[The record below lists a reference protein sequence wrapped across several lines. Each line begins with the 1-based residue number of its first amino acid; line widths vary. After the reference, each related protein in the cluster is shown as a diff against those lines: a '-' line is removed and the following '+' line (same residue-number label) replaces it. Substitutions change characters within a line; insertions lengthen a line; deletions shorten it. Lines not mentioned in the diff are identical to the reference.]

1 MNMHIKL
8 MNTLVNW
15 LIDLIMRTALNGLDA
30 GTEWIDRWQST
41 VRPGLRRRHSVD

>member
-15 LIDLIMRTALNGLDA
+15 LISYVIKSDM
-30 GTEWIDRWQST
+30 
-41 VRPGLRRRHSVD
+41 

>member
-15 LIDLIMRTALNGLDA
+15 LIDTMSSTRTFLTLIFCKGYLAFKQLLTG
-30 GTEWIDRWQST
+30 
-41 VRPGLRRRHSVD
+41 